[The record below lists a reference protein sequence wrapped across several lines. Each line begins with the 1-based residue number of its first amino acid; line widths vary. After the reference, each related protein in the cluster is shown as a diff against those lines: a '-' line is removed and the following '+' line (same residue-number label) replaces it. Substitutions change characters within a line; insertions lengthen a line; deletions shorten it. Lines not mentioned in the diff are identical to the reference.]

1 MPPLIILAA
10 AAAGA
15 LFGAKALKREW
26 LRVNKELDAADAA
39 SVGEGDRRSRPTLRR
54 DPATGEWRPL

>member
-1 MPPLIILAA
+1 MPPLIVLAA

-26 LRVNKELDAADAA
+26 VRINKELDAADLSAA
-39 SVGEGDRRSRPTLRR
+39 DDRRARPTLKR
-54 DPATGEWRPL
+54 DPATGEWRPR

>member
-1 MPPLIILAA
+1 MPPFLLIAA

-26 LRVNKELDAADAA
+26 LRVNRELERTEREQAGDAAP
-39 SVGEGDRRSRPTLRR
+39 RPTLKH
-54 DPATGEWRPL
+54 DKTTGEWRPQ

>member
-1 MPPLIILAA
+1 MPPFLLIAA

-26 LRVNKELDAADAA
+26 LRVNRELERTEREQAGDA
-39 SVGEGDRRSRPTLRR
+39 EPRPTLKH
-54 DPATGEWRPL
+54 DKTTGEWRPQ